1 MERDLAVSTEWL
13 RERIKAG
20 ERPFLIELRRAGDVD
35 LTLLKVR
42 GALQLTDDEARRH
55 PPELA
60 DGRTIVVCSAA
71 PGDEL
76 ALELARALTERGFE
90 AFFLSGGKK
99 AYLSAGLPV
108 DEIGQ
113 GREMTRSRG
122 L

>member
-1 MERDLAVSTEWL
+1 MEHDLAVSTDSI

-20 ERPFLIELRRAGDVD
+20 EPLFWIELRRAGDVD

-42 GALQLTDDEARRH
+42 GALRLTDDEARRH
-55 PPELA
+55 PPEVPE
-60 DGRTIVVCSAA
+60 GRTVVVCCAA
-71 PGDEL
+71 PGDEP
-76 ALELARALTERGFE
+76 ALELARSLTERGLH
-90 AFFLSGGKK
+90 AYVLSGGVK

-108 DEIGQ
+108 EEVGQ